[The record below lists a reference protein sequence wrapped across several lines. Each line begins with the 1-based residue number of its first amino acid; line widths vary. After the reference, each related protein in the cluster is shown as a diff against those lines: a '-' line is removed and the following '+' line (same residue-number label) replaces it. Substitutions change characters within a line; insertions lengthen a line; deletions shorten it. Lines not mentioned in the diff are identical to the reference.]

1 MPSRATKPNR
11 LATEKSPYLLQHAYN
26 PVDWFAWG
34 EEAFEKSRRE
44 EKPIFLSIGY
54 STCHWCHVMEHES
67 FEDNSVAELMNAH
80 FVCIKVDREERPD
93 VDKVYMS
100 AVQAMTGSGGWPLS
114 VFLTP
119 SLKPFY
125 GGTYFPPRDMQG
137 RPGLPTVLKRIH
149 EVWSEEREKIVESGD
164 RLISLLRQERGEA
177 RRSDTID
184 ESLSKKTYHQLAAQY
199 DPKYGGFGGRM
210 KFPRPVVLNFLMRFF
225 ARTKEGEA
233 LTMALA
239 TLKAMAAGGMYDH
252 IGGGFHRYS
261 VDAQWRVPHFEKM
274 LYDQAQLVNVYLDAY
289 QITHDELYARIAR
302 ETLEYVL
309 RDMTDA
315 GGGFYSAEDADS
327 PEPENPSHAS
337 EGAFYIWTKDEVE
350 RVLGRGD
357 ARVFAHHYSVDEHG
371 NALSDPQGEFK
382 GKNILFTPF
391 SIHQSAEFL
400 SMSDSELSAILAR
413 SKKKIFEKRNERPRP
428 LRDDK
433 IIVAWNGLMIS
444 AFARASRILHEP
456 RYREAAIKGGEFVFR
471 TMYDAAKR
479 VLIRRYRQGE
489 VRFEAHL
496 DDHAFL
502 VQSFLDLYEATF
514 EIEWLKK
521 ATELHGVSVALFW
534 DSAEGGFFDFSGKDD
549 SILLRTKEAYDGAEP
564 AGNSVAVSNILRL
577 AQIADDGVMKK
588 QAEATLRYFGAL
600 LGESPSAMPL
610 IVAALDS
617 WSATPEQIVLA
628 GHKDDD
634 RTNAFLQEIYR
645 HFLPDTILLL
655 ADGGAGQEYLTE
667 RLPFMR
673 SMRPIDNKTTVYVC
687 ENYACKLPA
696 TDLPTFSSFLPA

>member
-1 MPSRATKPNR
+1 MPSFDKKPNR
-11 LATEKSPYLLQHAYN
+11 LAAEKSPYLLQHAYN
-26 PVDWFAWG
+26 PVDWYPWG

-67 FEDNSVAELMNAH
+67 FEDDSVAELMNAH

-114 VFLTP
+114 AFLTP

-137 RPGLPTVLKRIH
+137 RPGFTTVLRRIH
-149 EVWSEEREKIVESGD
+149 EVWTEERDKIVESGD

-177 RRSDTID
+177 LRSDAID
-184 ESLSKKTYHQLAAQY
+184 ESLPKKTYHQLAAQY

-210 KFPRPVVLNFLMRFF
+210 KFPRPVVLNFLMRFYS
-225 ARTKEGEA
+225 RTKEQEA
-233 LTMALA
+233 LTMALT
-239 TLKAMAAGGMYDH
+239 TLKAMAAGGLYDH

-261 VDAQWRVPHFEKM
+261 VDDQWRVPHFEKM
-274 LYDQAQLVNVYLDAY
+274 LYDQAQLVNAYLDVY
-289 QITHDELYARIAR
+289 QITHDELYAQIAR

-309 RDMTDA
+309 RDMTDT

-327 PEPENPSHAS
+327 PEPGNPSHAS
-337 EGAFYIWTKDEVE
+337 EGAFYVWTKGEIE
-350 RVLGRGD
+350 HVLGKDD
-357 ARVFAHHYSVDEHG
+357 ARVFSHHYNVDEHG

-382 GKNILFTPF
+382 DKNILFTPF

-400 SMSDSELSAILAR
+400 SMSDSEVNDVLAR
-413 SKKKIFEKRNERPRP
+413 SRRKLFDKRNERPRP

-444 AFARASRILHEP
+444 AFARASRILGEP
-456 RYREAAIKGGEFVFR
+456 RYREAAVKAAEFVFD
-471 TMYDAAKR
+471 TMYNVGKR

-514 EIEWLKK
+514 NIEWLKR
-521 ATELHGVSVALFW
+521 AVEIQGVSITLFW
-534 DSAEGGFFDFSGKDD
+534 DSAEGGFFDFSGKDA

-564 AGNSVAVSNILRL
+564 AGNSVAVLNMLRL
-577 AQIADDGVMKK
+577 AQITDDNALKK
-588 QAEATLRYFGAL
+588 QTDATLKYFGAL
-600 LGESPSAMPL
+600 LAQSPSAMPL
-610 IVAALDS
+610 LVAALDS
-617 WSATPEQIVLA
+617 SLLPHKQIVLA
-628 GHKDDD
+628 GEKESTGM
-634 RTNAFLQEIYR
+634 RSFLKELYR
-645 HFLPDTILLL
+645 YFLPDTIILF
-655 ADGGAGQEYLTE
+655 ADGDAGQEYLAE

-673 SMRPIDNKTTVYVC
+673 SMRPVDGIATAYVC

-696 TDLPTFSSFLPA
+696 TDLPTFSSFLSV